1 MKEKSRLTWLRYSH
15 MGNHYSSYHW
25 YRCECGNE
33 KLIRK
38 SSVDRGS
45 TRSCGCLQRENGR
58 RAMARMPEELKGKGG
73 GRKPGFTGSNVNKG
87 KIRIMVNGRR
97 KHVTE
102 QELAEMYY
110 SGGE

>member
-1 MKEKSRLTWLRYSH
+1 

-58 RAMARMPEELKGKGG
+58 KMIAQMSEESRRKGG

-110 SGGE
+110 SGGK

>member
-1 MKEKSRLTWLRYSH
+1 

-58 RAMARMPEELKGKGG
+58 RAMARMPEELKGKGA
-73 GRKPGFTGSNVNKG
+73 GRKPGFTQPNVNKG
-87 KIRIMVNGRR
+87 KIRIMVDGRR
-97 KHVTE
+97 RNIHCSAVLKPEIQHSKSAIQPTLSKAFH
-102 QELAEMYY
+102 Q
-110 SGGE
+110 G